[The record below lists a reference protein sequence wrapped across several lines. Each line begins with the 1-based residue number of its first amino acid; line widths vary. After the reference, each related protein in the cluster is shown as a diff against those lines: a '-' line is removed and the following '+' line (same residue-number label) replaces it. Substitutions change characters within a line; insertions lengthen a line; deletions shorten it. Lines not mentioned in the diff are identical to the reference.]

1 VSPWWRNRA
10 ALAHAR
16 HRLKSWYASTRIW
29 CRKSIASTWRRDE
42 LGVALFPDQLVIT
55 RVGGW
60 RRQPLQKE
68 IIGLAPAA
76 DDAPRWKPALEVL
89 AAKVFA
95 GELSGAD
102 VTVVLSNHFVHYVLV
117 PWSDAL
123 NKEEDQLTFARHR
136 LARVHG
142 SLAEGWLL
150 RLSQANSRQPRLA
163 CGVDKALIDAL
174 NAVMAPIGGRYRSLQ
189 PHFMASFNRWR
200 ARLSEQPGW
209 FVVAEPGLVCLAL
222 LQDGEWRSVR
232 TIRIGADW
240 PGELSSVLA
249 REQYLVDSESEC
261 DRVFVFASNLPAPAA
276 LETGHWKIENLQ
288 A

>member
-1 VSPWWRNRA
+1 MMRSESSSCRARRFEPSATRPSSRARGSYAIPHWSWCGTARPIYRKSIVSPWWRNRA

-123 NKEEDQLTFARHR
+123 SKEE
-136 LARVHG
+136 
-142 SLAEGWLL
+142 
-150 RLSQANSRQPRLA
+150 
-163 CGVDKALIDAL
+163 
-174 NAVMAPIGGRYRSLQ
+174 
-189 PHFMASFNRWR
+189 
-200 ARLSEQPGW
+200 
-209 FVVAEPGLVCLAL
+209 
-222 LQDGEWRSVR
+222 
-232 TIRIGADW
+232 
-240 PGELSSVLA
+240 
-249 REQYLVDSESEC
+249 
-261 DRVFVFASNLPAPAA
+261 
-276 LETGHWKIENLQ
+276 
-288 A
+288 